1 MKVVFHLNEEKKT
14 NEVLAN
20 IRNLKRDM
28 DGVEVELLV
37 NGMAVRDFIQNSN
50 YENRVKK
57 MVEEGTVV
65 KVCSNSLKG
74 LRIEE
79 EELLEGIEIVPTGV
93 SELVKKQEEG
103 WAYIKP

>member
-1 MKVVFHLNEEKKT
+1 MKVVFHLNEEKNT

-20 IRNLKRDM
+20 IRNLKKDM
-28 DGVEVELLV
+28 DDVEAELLV
-37 NGMAVRDFIQNSN
+37 NGMAVRDFVQNSN
-50 YENRVKK
+50 YEGRVKT
-57 MVEEGTVV
+57 MVGNGIVV

-79 EELLEGIEIVPTGV
+79 EELIEGIEVVPAGV
-93 SELVKKQEEG
+93 TELVEKQNEG

>member
-1 MKVVFHLNEEKKT
+1 MRVIFHLNEEKKT

-20 IRNLKRDM
+20 IRNLKKDM
-28 DGVEVELLV
+28 VGVEVELLF
-37 NGMAVRDFIQNSN
+37 NGMVVRDFVQDSN
-50 YENRVKK
+50 YEGRVET

-65 KVCSNSLKG
+65 TVCSNSLKG
-74 LRIEE
+74 LRIDE
-79 EELLEGIEIVPTGV
+79 EELLEGVNIVPAGV